1 MAVLRN
7 VATADMEPTKLAVGD
22 RVVLRKV
29 HACGGSE
36 WVVTRI
42 GADVGIV
49 CATCG
54 RRVMLERE
62 VFERRARVIR
72 PSAAT
77 SPQEES
83 C

>member
-1 MAVLRN
+1 
-7 VATADMEPTKLAVGD
+7 MEIAIGD
-22 RVVLRKV
+22 RVVLRKP
-29 HACGGSE
+29 HACGGFE
-36 WVVTRI
+36 WTVTRT
-42 GADVGIV
+42 GADVGLQ

-62 VFERRARVIR
+62 TFERRARMIR
-72 PSAAT
+72 RSAAT